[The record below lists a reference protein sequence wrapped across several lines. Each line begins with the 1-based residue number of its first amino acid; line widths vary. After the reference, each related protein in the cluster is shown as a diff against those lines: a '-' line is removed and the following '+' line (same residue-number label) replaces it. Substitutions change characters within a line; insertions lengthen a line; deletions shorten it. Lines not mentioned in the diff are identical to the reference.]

1 MFDARYKR
9 IFSVE
14 NTAGKPVVWCLIVD
28 PGEIFCRTTA
38 LAKNNDYVDNALL
51 VGYYPDGFDD
61 VHAYMMHPTNAKD
74 VPGTD
79 TPADAFLSKI

>member
-14 NTAGKPVVWCLIVD
+14 NTAGKHVVLCSIVILTKYFAVQRRS
-28 PGEIFCRTTA
+28 PKTKI
-38 LAKNNDYVDNALL
+38 VDNAFL

-61 VHAYMMHPTNAKD
+61 VHAYMMQPTNAKD